1 MKTMEEIKKA
11 RECCKKGYMALSK
24 CLICPYYESDMCA
37 DKLETDSQIALDLL
51 LSRVVD
57 VERDSRVKYAMDAIN
72 VALGDIYVALD
83 LIAASEEYK
92 RRVPNVVDAVAELHR
107 AVDALVR

>member
-11 RECCKKGYMALSK
+11 REYCKDMECYL
-24 CLICPYYESDMCA
+24 CPYFKSKMCFN
-37 DKLETDSQIALDLL
+37 KLETDSQIALDIL

-57 VERDSRVKYAMDAIN
+57 IERDSRVKYAMDAIN

-83 LIAASEEYK
+83 LIASSEEYK
-92 RRVPNVVDAVAELHR
+92 DRVANVVDAVAELHR
-107 AVDALVR
+107 AVDALIQ

>member
-11 RECCKKGYMALSK
+11 RECCKGHMAFSK
-24 CLICPYYESDMCA
+24 CLLCPYYESDMCA
-37 DKLETDSQIALDLL
+37 DKLETDSQIALDIL
-51 LSRVVD
+51 LSRVAD

-83 LIAASEEYK
+83 LIASSEEYK
-92 RRVPNVVDAVAELHR
+92 DRVPNVVDAVAELHR
-107 AVDALVR
+107 AIDALIQ